1 MKQILFLLIFPC
13 LALAQYQGN
22 GNQKITLGEQT
33 TADGLVWRGRLADTA
48 NLLTNKLDTSVYIV
62 LDTGTRAM
70 WYYRAST
77 TPKWTRLVDSLN
89 NLQGTLAVAKGG
101 TGSETK
107 NFVDLTTA
115 QSIAGVK
122 NFGDTIVVNKGIR
135 FPSTEITST
144 NSNTLDDY
152 EEGTWTPVIKYNT
165 TNTPIHSNQTGRYT
179 KIGSLVQ
186 ITFILSFNENGSS
199 GSYIV
204 IEGLP
209 YTVKNTNGAKA
220 VVAMQSF
227 GLINLPL
234 NISLTG
240 KLDNNTKNIELQ
252 LNDNQ
257 GTFITNLYTDNDQD
271 IYGFVVYEAN

>member
-1 MKQILFLLIFPC
+1 MKQLLFLLLFPC
-13 LALAQYQGN
+13 LCLAQYQGN
-22 GNQKITLGEQT
+22 ANQKITLGEQT
-33 TADGLVWRGRLADTA
+33 TADGLVWRGRTSDTA

-62 LDTGTRAM
+62 LDTGTQAM
-70 WYYRAST
+70 WYYRVST

-89 NLQGTLAVAKGG
+89 NLQGTLSVAKGG
-101 TGSETK
+101 TGSTTQ
-107 NFVDLTTA
+107 NFVDLTTT
-115 QSIAGVK
+115 QSVNSVK
-122 NFGDTIVVNKGIR
+122 TFLDTIIVNKGIR
-135 FPSTEITST
+135 FPSNEITST

-152 EEGTWTPVIKYNT
+152 EEGTWTPAIKYNT
-165 TNTPIHSNQTGRYT
+165 TNTPIHSYQTGRYT

-209 YTVKNTNGAKA
+209 YTVKNTIGAKA
-220 VVAMQSF
+220 AVTIQSY

-234 NISLTG
+234 NISLNG
-240 KLDNNTKNIELQ
+240 RLDYNTKNIELQ
-252 LNDNQ
+252 LNDNI
-257 GTFITNLYTDNDQD
+257 GTFLTNLYTDNDQD